1 MSTTHVSWPSIELFH
16 NVVRTLTHLS
26 ELGRPFPKV
35 EYRAKVKLHGTN
47 CAVQRTDAGVIA
59 QSRTTILSPGADYK
73 GFAAWVQAQQAYF
86 AALRP
91 GTILFGEWCGPG
103 VEKGMAVSQLKAK
116 VFAVFAAVIDGRVIY
131 EPGELREIAP
141 AAGAPPELFVLPWE
155 GAETLVDFGA
165 RAQLEEVAATLEQ
178 RVVEVEREDPWVKRS
193 FGISGVGEGLVFY
206 PVRVDGAS
214 PRLERQ
220 GLAELMF
227 KAKGEKH
234 RTVGAKVAVSVDPA
248 VAASSEELV
257 SMMLTEARLQ
267 QGLAAVG
274 ERSPKK
280 TGAFLA
286 WIVAD
291 VQKESVAELE
301 AAGLSWSQVEK
312 GVQAKARAWFL
323 SPSRA
328 P

>member
-103 VEKGMAVSQLKAK
+103 VEKGMAISQLKAK

-141 AAGAPPELFVLPWE
+141 AAGAPPSCSSSPGRARRRWS
-155 GAETLVDFGA
+155 TLALEPSSRRSRRRWSSAWWRSSGRILGSSA
-165 RAQLEEVAATLEQ
+165 ALGSRASVRA
-178 RVVEVEREDPWVKRS
+178 WCSIRS
-193 FGISGVGEGLVFY
+193 AWTAPRLAWSG
-206 PVRVDGAS
+206 RAS
-214 PRLERQ
+214 P
-220 GLAELMF
+220 
-227 KAKGEKH
+227 
-234 RTVGAKVAVSVDPA
+234 S
-248 VAASSEELV
+248 
-257 SMMLTEARLQ
+257 
-267 QGLAAVG
+267 
-274 ERSPKK
+274 
-280 TGAFLA
+280 
-286 WIVAD
+286 
-291 VQKESVAELE
+291 
-301 AAGLSWSQVEK
+301 
-312 GVQAKARAWFL
+312 
-323 SPSRA
+323 
-328 P
+328 